1 MSLCGDAP
9 TPDPAI
15 GLAAKANAEVA
26 KEALDFYKGVYATD
40 IAPQAKKDSALRE
53 QLTNSTVKSMDQ
65 QSAIAGEQYQRYKDT
80 FVPVEDRMVKDAM
93 DYDSAGN
100 IERRK
105 GIAAANVNQSFS
117 NAAGQSARLLSRY
130 GLNPNSSAFARE
142 NAKLTN
148 AEALASS
155 GAQTGAAFDT
165 MDRAIALRAGAAQ
178 TGRGLTNTA
187 LGAFAGSTNSAS
199 AAGNI
204 SAQGAGVTNQGIS
217 AVGQGFNTAIAGNQ
231 SAGNLYL
238 GQFGAEMQGYNAQ
251 QAAIGGLFQ
260 GAGMAFGATG
270 GFGMFPRKA
279 DGGYI
284 DRRGLMM
291 ANGGEVDGP
300 GGPVDDRI
308 PALLSDGEY
317 VIPADVVKAKGI
329 EFFDNLKNKYHTPA
343 ALQRRGIR
351 SA

>member
-15 GLAAKANAEVA
+15 GLAAKANAEIA
-26 KEALDFYKGVYATD
+26 KEALDFYKGVYASD
-40 IAPQAKKDSALRE
+40 IAPQARKDAELRA
-53 QLTNSTVKSMDQ
+53 QLTTSAVNSMDQ
-65 QSAIAGEQYQRYKDT
+65 QSKIAGEQYDRYKST
-80 FVPVEDRMVKDAM
+80 FIPVEDQMVKDAM
-93 DYDSAGN
+93 DYDSAAN
-100 IERRK
+100 IEKRR

-117 NAAGQSARLLSRY
+117 NAAGQSARQLSRY

-142 NAKLTN
+142 NAKLFN
-148 AEALASS
+148 QEALASA

-165 MDRAIALRAGAAQ
+165 MDKAIALRAGAAQ

-204 SAQGAGVTNQGIS
+204 SAQGAGVTNQGINTM
-217 AVGQGFNTAIAGNQ
+217 GQGFNTGISGNN

-238 GQFGAEMQGYNAQ
+238 GQFGAEMQGYNAS

-260 GAGMAFGATG
+260 GAGMAAGAYFGL
-270 GFGMFPRKA
+270 PRRA

-284 DRRGLMM
+284 DKRGLQM

-300 GGPVDDRI
+300 GGPVDDKI
-308 PALLSDGEY
+308 PTLLSDGEY
-317 VIPADVVKAKGI
+317 VIPADVVKAKGV
-329 EFFDNLKNKYHTPA
+329 EFFDNLRNKYHTPA
-343 ALQRRGIR
+343 AVQRRGIR
-351 SA
+351 S